1 MSYRLILGILT
12 GTVVVALGA
21 FACGSEPPPTP
32 TPTPTETPVP
42 TATPEPTPTPTLA
55 PTPTPIPT
63 PIPATRV
70 TDAGAVVDVEA
81 LSEALADAFES
92 VDLSNLGDV
101 ADEIALQVCA
111 LVAGEYAPTLTVDD
125 FTDDLRLKV
134 GLVAFCET
142 REIAMESTP
151 ASALDRYDDNGNGR
165 ISCAEASGHGITP
178 VYRGDPAYE
187 YMDDRD
193 DDGVICE

>member
-1 MSYRLILGILT
+1 MKNLMLP
-12 GTVVVALGA
+12 VAIKVLAA
-21 FACGSEPPPTP
+21 FAGLVILAACGGDAPVTPVPLPTPTPVPTFTPTPAPTPAPAPTP
-32 TPTPTETPVP
+32 TPTSEPTPVP
-42 TATPEPTPTPTLA
+42 TSA
-55 PTPTPIPT
+55 
-63 PIPATRV
+63 PATLDM
-70 TDAGAVVDVEA
+70 DATQQN
-81 LSEALADAFES
+81 LSDAFS
-92 VDLSNLGDV
+92 DLDLDAV
-101 ADEIALQVCA
+101 ADSVATQVCA

-165 ISCAEASGHGITP
+165 ISCAEASEHGITP

-193 DDGVICE
+193 DDGVVCE

>member
-1 MSYRLILGILT
+1 MSYRRILGILA
-12 GTVVVALGA
+12 GTTVAVLLA
-21 FACGSEPPPTP
+21 FACASEPPPTS
-32 TPTPTETPVP
+32 TPAPTEIPVP
-42 TATPEPTPTPTLA
+42 TATPEPTP
-55 PTPTPIPT
+55 IPT
-63 PIPATRV
+63 PVPATRA
-70 TDAGAVVDVEA
+70 TDRGAVVDVEA
-81 LSEALADAFES
+81 LRQALPDAFES

-101 ADEIALQVCA
+101 ADEIAGQVCA

-151 ASALDRYDDNGNGR
+151 ASALERYDDNGNGR
-165 ISCAEASGHGITP
+165 ISCAEAREHGITP
-178 VYRGDPAYE
+178 VYRGDLAYE

-193 DDGVICE
+193 DDGVVCE